1 MANKMFPTV
10 AFSIVNGPSTW
21 DMALAIF
28 DRKEQEADRRVIF
41 HTRDQEGDDQ
51 KESTTH
57 IKITSLEKR
66 ADPCGWKFHGQ
77 INDGDWGFPTEYWGK
92 YVDGEYNTASRKGKL
107 EVHIVVPDKEHEE
120 YHAHGMDITKK
131 LGRIVS
137 VKSNDRE
144 VKIGQRV
151 FSNGR
156 YPEFAKEGVSGI
168 VVKLHEPHTDG
179 RTTDVINVWFEG
191 NSRDNAMK
199 FKDLQF

>member
-21 DMALAIF
+21 DLALAIF
-28 DRKEQEADRRVIF
+28 DRKEQEADRRVTF
-41 HTRDQEGDDQ
+41 RVRGQEGNDQ
-51 KESTTH
+51 KEH
-57 IKITSLEKR
+57 GARVKITSIEKQ

-77 INDGDWGFPTEYWGK
+77 IDNGNFGFPSEYWGG
-92 YVDGEYNTASRKGKL
+92 YVDIEYNTASRKGKL
-107 EVHIVVPDKEHEE
+107 EVHVVASVKEYEE

-131 LGRIVS
+131 LDRIILIRS
-137 VKSNDRE
+137 GDHE

-151 FSNGR
+151 VSNGR

-168 VVKLHEPHTDG
+168 VTKLDEPHTDG

-191 NSRDNAMK
+191 NAYPHYMK
-199 FKDLQF
+199 FRDLQF